1 MTQRIARGSN
11 ASSAESPTGFV
22 RVITAVATLGALLF
36 GYDTG
41 VISGAL
47 PFMELSPEQGGLG
60 LTPLTEGLVTSSLV
74 FGAAFGAFF
83 VGRLS
88 DWQGRR
94 RTILVLAVV
103 FFAGALGTAL
113 APTTAVM
120 IVFRLV
126 LGFAVGGASA
136 TVPMFIAELA
146 PAGRRGQLV
155 THNELMIVT
164 GQLLAYTS
172 NAVIAHVWPGEHA
185 WRYMLG
191 VATIP
196 AVLLFLGMLFV
207 PESPRWYASK
217 HRFDEALA
225 VLRRIRHA
233 HEARAEF
240 AEIKERAER
249 AATEEEGSWADLRTP
264 WIRKLVVI
272 GVIFGVAVQLTGVNS
287 IMYFA
292 PTILKSTGLGTEASL
307 TATIANGAVSVTAV
321 LIGIYLLGR
330 AGRRP
335 MIITGQAGITLS
347 LLLLGGCFLL
357 PESTY
362 RSYVVLAFMLVFLF
376 FMQSMIATV
385 YWLLIAE
392 IFPIRL
398 RGFAMG
404 VAIFAQWISNATV
417 ALTFPLLIS
426 ALGGNTFFILAIVN
440 IATLVF
446 LVKYLPETRGRTLE
460 SLEKKF
466 RRDYAG
472 AQERSQGA

>member
-1 MTQRIARGSN
+1 M
-11 ASSAESPTGFV
+11 
-22 RVITAVATLGALLF
+22 
-36 GYDTG
+36 
-41 VISGAL
+41 
-47 PFMELSPEQGGLG
+47 
-60 LTPLTEGLVTSSLV
+60 
-74 FGAAFGAFF
+74 
-83 VGRLS
+83 
-88 DWQGRR
+88 
-94 RTILVLAVV
+94 
-103 FFAGALGTAL
+103 
-113 APTTAVM
+113 
-120 IVFRLV
+120 
-126 LGFAVGGASA
+126 
-136 TVPMFIAELA
+136 
-146 PAGRRGQLV
+146 
-155 THNELMIVT
+155 
-164 GQLLAYTS
+164 
-172 NAVIAHVWPGEHA
+172 
-185 WRYMLG
+185 
-191 VATIP
+191 
-196 AVLLFLGMLFV
+196 
-207 PESPRWYASK
+207 
-217 HRFDEALA
+217 
-225 VLRRIRHA
+225 LRRIRHA

-240 AEIKERAER
+240 AEIKEWAER

-292 PTILKSTGLGTEASL
+292 PTILKSTGLRTEASL

-330 AGRRP
+330 VGRRP

-460 SLEKKF
+460 SLEEKF